1 MGPDHRTVPC
11 RFRTDPEG
19 PRDLV
24 SERLRPQ
31 QQLVCRAGQA
41 QRLKTGHG
49 PILTRQKRIVPSFE
63 IPHTAR
69 TSSPWVAL
77 PLSPTPRTNS
87 FNSSTHREADRV
99 SPQSCRMIKMQARA
113 PWHTDQYLSPL
124 HQPRRRNSHSHI
136 KLSRSMKK

>member
-24 SERLRPQ
+24 SERLRAQ

-49 PILTRQKRIVPSFE
+49 PIF
-63 IPHTAR
+63 
-69 TSSPWVAL
+69 
-77 PLSPTPRTNS
+77 
-87 FNSSTHREADRV
+87 D
-99 SPQSCRMIKMQARA
+99 
-113 PWHTDQYLSPL
+113 
-124 HQPRRRNSHSHI
+124 
-136 KLSRSMKK
+136 